1 MSILGIFDICLTV
14 FIENR
19 HQHQNRMSILGVCWH
34 LFANSHRKCTSA
46 PKCHKFRPSGYHG
59 CTYLIPSFNLSLR
72 MSILGDFWH
81 LFANFVIKR
90 TPVLKWCESGPSSQN
105 GCDYLILS
113 FKLSLRMSVFGDF
126 DICLSVFI
134 ENGYQHQ
141 NKVNLD
147 LLHKMTSHS
156 QHQFEPY
163 KKEIGCFLTFIC

>member
-1 MSILGIFDICLTV
+1 
-14 FIENR
+14 
-19 HQHQNRMSILGVCWH
+19 
-34 LFANSHRKCTSA
+34 
-46 PKCHKFRPSGYHG
+46 
-59 CTYLIPSFNLSLR
+59 
-72 MSILGDFWH
+72 
-81 LFANFVIKR
+81 
-90 TPVLKWCESGPSSQN
+90 
-105 GCDYLILS
+105 
-113 FKLSLRMSVFGDF
+113 MSVFGDF